1 MTEKLKL
8 LKQHF
13 EPTEKEIKRSIR
25 RYLDMRGI
33 FNWNQWQG
41 QMSVKGVPD
50 IVGILPGGGR
60 ILAIEVKRPGGKAS
74 EAQAKFIESINK
86 SGGVAFVASSVEE
99 VALKLEIKNP

>member
-8 LKQHF
+8 LREHF

-60 ILAIEVKRPGGKAS
+60 ILAIEVKKPGRKAS
-74 EAQAKFIESINK
+74 EVQQKFIDDINK
-86 SGGVAFVASSVEE
+86 SGGVAFVATSVEE
-99 VALKLEIKNP
+99 VALKLQIRNP